1 MVDWMDLALTYGVPV
16 LAGLVGLHL
25 PSKYT
30 TTFWKFIAALAKA
43 KEKSDSNN
51 AKEGES
57 KG

>member
-1 MVDWMDLALTYGVPV
+1 MDLALTYGVPV